1 MSKAEL
7 ENALRN
13 EILEVCRK
21 ALSEYFDLDPVKQ
34 IRNVGAGEIT
44 LPLVDAEGNDKW
56 PILKVSTPRG
66 KRNGK
71 GGYIP
76 YDGNKAADDYEEDCE
91 ITAAKKAASAAK
103 KEAEAKAR
111 AAKKEAK
118 KVVKELN
125 EKGLDK
131 MIHEGE

>member
-21 ALSEYFDLDPVKQ
+21 ALSEYFDLDPVTQ

-56 PILKVSTPRG
+56 PVLKVSTPRG
-66 KRNGK
+66 KRNGE

-76 YDGNKAADDYEEDCE
+76 YDGNKAADDYKDDCE
-91 ITAAKKAASAAK
+91 IAAAKKAASAAK

-118 KVVKELN
+118 KIVKELN
-125 EKGLDK
+125 EKGLK
-131 MIHEGE
+131 GMIESAE